1 MVAWIK
7 TTIIKSH
14 TPYIASAHTFNTQRT
29 HFQHRRRSAA
39 VTCERCSDVSVWA
52 FGCEQTH
59 SFRFFT
65 PFASMS
71 GGRLHKLWEIKG
83 LHTRKGGFIYV
94 DRAAEKQTYFPTLLQ
109 DHKTEKASAWPWLSS
124 SPVNHLSWTTI
135 TLLPSHTSFV
145 L

>member
-14 TPYIASAHTFNTQRT
+14 TPYIASAHTSNTQRT

-39 VTCERCSDVSVWA
+39 VTCERCSHVSVWA
-52 FGCEQTH
+52 LGCEHTH

-71 GGRLHKLWEIKG
+71 GGRLHKLWEVKG

-94 DRAAEKQTYFPTLLQ
+94 DRAAEKQTYFPTLLKLRKPEL
-109 DHKTEKASAWPWLSS
+109 DLDFLLHPSS
-124 SPVNHLSWTTI
+124 CYGCYYHSVGQSHLICS
-135 TLLPSHTSFV
+135 LMH
-145 L
+145 